1 MKRWQQLPTCS
12 NTYNLSVS
20 IRMHTFFKT
29 LLLVGLMVLSHPA
42 LRAQTAWPVLQSSM
56 YPYIESMQLTRHEQ
70 TVLLGEGHQQ
80 TGIFYA
86 TLPEAYSEQVQT
98 ELISD
103 GLMKNWRLHS
113 VMRLGTSFVVTLT
126 QDERILD
133 IRLTNT
139 VRGVDA
145 VYSVLM
151 NQRSNRNK
159 SRDVT
164 QAPLNKLSD

>member
-1 MKRWQQLPTCS
+1 
-12 NTYNLSVS
+12 
-20 IRMHTFFKT
+20 MHHYFKS
-29 LLLVGLMVLSHPA
+29 LLFLILVFVFQPQ
-42 LRAQTAWPVLQSSM
+42 LRAQTPWPLIQSAM
-56 YPYIESMQLTRHEQ
+56 YPYVESMLLTRHEQ

-113 VMRLGTSFVVTLT
+113 VLRLGTSYVVTLT

-139 VRGVDA
+139 AKGVDA
-145 VYSVLM
+145 VYSVLL
-151 NQRSNRNK
+151 NQRTNRSK
-159 SRDVT
+159 TRDVT

>member
-1 MKRWQQLPTCS
+1 
-12 NTYNLSVS
+12 
-20 IRMHTFFKT
+20 MHHYFKS
-29 LLLVGLMVLSHPA
+29 LLFLILVFVFQPQ
-42 LRAQTAWPVLQSSM
+42 LRAQTPWPLIQSAM
-56 YPYIESMQLTRHEQ
+56 YPYVESMLLTRHEQ

-113 VMRLGTSFVVTLT
+113 VLRLGTSYVVTLT

-139 VRGVDA
+139 AKGVDA

-151 NQRSNRNK
+151 NQRTNRSK
-159 SRDVT
+159 TRDVT
-164 QAPLNKLSD
+164 QTPLNKLSD

>member
-1 MKRWQQLPTCS
+1 
-12 NTYNLSVS
+12 
-20 IRMHTFFKT
+20 MHHYFKS
-29 LLLVGLMVLSHPA
+29 LLFLILVFVFQPQ
-42 LRAQTAWPVLQSSM
+42 LRAQTPWPLIQSAM
-56 YPYIESMQLTRHEQ
+56 YPYVESMLLTRHEQ

-103 GLMKNWRLHS
+103 GLKKNWRLQS
-113 VMRLGTSFVVTLT
+113 VLRLGTSYVITLM
-126 QDERILD
+126 QDQRILD

-139 VRGVDA
+139 DKGVDA

-151 NQRSNRNK
+151 NQRTNRN
-159 SRDVT
+159 
-164 QAPLNKLSD
+164 

>member
-1 MKRWQQLPTCS
+1 
-12 NTYNLSVS
+12 
-20 IRMHTFFKT
+20 MHHYFKS
-29 LLLVGLMVLSHPA
+29 LLFLILVFVFQPQ
-42 LRAQTAWPVLQSSM
+42 LRAQTPWPLIQSAM
-56 YPYIESMQLTRHEQ
+56 YPYIESMLLTRHEQ

-113 VMRLGTSFVVTLT
+113 VLRLGTSYVVTLT

-139 VRGVDA
+139 AKGVDA

-151 NQRSNRNK
+151 NQRSNRSK
-159 SRDVT
+159 TREIS

>member
-1 MKRWQQLPTCS
+1 
-12 NTYNLSVS
+12 
-20 IRMHTFFKT
+20 MHHYFKS
-29 LLLVGLMVLSHPA
+29 LLFLILVFVFQPQ
-42 LRAQTAWPVLQSSM
+42 LRAQTPWPLIQSAM
-56 YPYIESMQLTRHEQ
+56 YPYVESMLLTRHEQ

-113 VMRLGTSFVVTLT
+113 VLRLGTSYVVTLT

-139 VRGVDA
+139 AKGVDA
-145 VYSVLM
+145 VYSVLL
-151 NQRSNRNK
+151 NQRTNRTK
-159 SRDVT
+159 TRDVT

>member
-1 MKRWQQLPTCS
+1 
-12 NTYNLSVS
+12 
-20 IRMHTFFKT
+20 MHHYFKS
-29 LLLVGLMVLSHPA
+29 LLFLILVFVFQPQ
-42 LRAQTAWPVLQSSM
+42 LRAQTPWPLIQSAM
-56 YPYIESMQLTRHEQ
+56 YPYVESMLLTRHEQ

-113 VMRLGTSFVVTLT
+113 VLRLGTSYVVTLT

-139 VRGVDA
+139 AKGVDA
-145 VYSVLM
+145 VYSVLL
-151 NQRSNRNK
+151 NQRTNRSK
-159 SRDVT
+159 TRDVT
-164 QAPLNKLSD
+164 QTPLNKLSD

>member
-1 MKRWQQLPTCS
+1 
-12 NTYNLSVS
+12 
-20 IRMHTFFKT
+20 MHHYFKS
-29 LLLVGLMVLSHPA
+29 LLFLILVFVFQPQ
-42 LRAQTAWPVLQSSM
+42 LRAQTPWPLIQSAM
-56 YPYIESMQLTRHEQ
+56 YPYVESMLLTRHEQ

-86 TLPEAYSEQVQT
+86 TVPEAYSEQVQT

-113 VMRLGTSFVVTLT
+113 VMRTGTSYVVTLT

-139 VRGVDA
+139 AKGVDA

-151 NQRSNRNK
+151 NQRSNRSK
-159 SRDVT
+159 TREIS

>member
-1 MKRWQQLPTCS
+1 ML
-12 NTYNLSVS
+12 
-20 IRMHTFFKT
+20 
-29 LLLVGLMVLSHPA
+29 
-42 LRAQTAWPVLQSSM
+42 
-56 YPYIESMQLTRHEQ
+56 LTRHEQ

-86 TLPEAYSEQVQT
+86 TLPEAYSEQVQN
-98 ELISD
+98 ELIND

-113 VMRLGTSFVVTLT
+113 VMRTGTSYVVTMT

-139 VRGVDA
+139 VKGVDA

-151 NQRSNRNK
+151 NQRGNRSKN
-159 SRDVT
+159 RDVSL
-164 QAPLNKLSD
+164 QPLTKSSD

>member
-1 MKRWQQLPTCS
+1 
-12 NTYNLSVS
+12 
-20 IRMHTFFKT
+20 MHHYFKS
-29 LLLVGLMVLSHPA
+29 LLFLILVFVFQPQ
-42 LRAQTAWPVLQSSM
+42 LRAQTPWPLIQSAM
-56 YPYIESMQLTRHEQ
+56 YPYVESMLLTRHEQ

-80 TGIFYA
+80 TGIFFA

-113 VMRLGTSFVVTLT
+113 VLRLGTSYVVTLT

-139 VRGVDA
+139 AKGVDA

-151 NQRSNRNK
+151 NQRTNRNK
-159 SRDVT
+159 PRDVT
-164 QAPLNKLSD
+164 QVPLNKLSD

>member
-1 MKRWQQLPTCS
+1 
-12 NTYNLSVS
+12 
-20 IRMHTFFKT
+20 MHHYFKS
-29 LLLVGLMVLSHPA
+29 LLFLILVFVFQPQ
-42 LRAQTAWPVLQSSM
+42 LRAQTPWPLIQSAM
-56 YPYIESMQLTRHEQ
+56 YPYVESMLLTRHEQ

>member
-1 MKRWQQLPTCS
+1 
-12 NTYNLSVS
+12 
-20 IRMHTFFKT
+20 MHHYFKSLLFLT
-29 LLLVGLMVLSHPA
+29 LVFVFQPQ
-42 LRAQTAWPVLQSSM
+42 LRAQTPWPLIQSAM
-56 YPYIESMQLTRHEQ
+56 YPYVESMLLTRHEQ

-80 TGIFYA
+80 TGIFFA

-113 VMRLGTSFVVTLT
+113 VLRLGTSYVVTLT

-139 VRGVDA
+139 AKGVDA

-151 NQRSNRNK
+151 NQRTNRNK
-159 SRDVT
+159 PRDVT
-164 QAPLNKLSD
+164 QVPLNKLSD

>member
-1 MKRWQQLPTCS
+1 
-12 NTYNLSVS
+12 
-20 IRMHTFFKT
+20 MHHYFKS
-29 LLLVGLMVLSHPA
+29 LLFLILVFVFQPQ
-42 LRAQTAWPVLQSSM
+42 LRAQTPWPLIQSAM
-56 YPYIESMQLTRHEQ
+56 YPFVESMLLTRHEQ

-113 VMRLGTSFVVTLT
+113 VLRLGTSYVVTLT

-139 VRGVDA
+139 AKGVDA
-145 VYSVLM
+145 VYSVLL
-151 NQRSNRNK
+151 NQRTNRSK
-159 SRDVT
+159 TRDVT

>member
-1 MKRWQQLPTCS
+1 
-12 NTYNLSVS
+12 
-20 IRMHTFFKT
+20 MHHYFKS
-29 LLLVGLMVLSHPA
+29 LLFLILVFVFQPQ
-42 LRAQTAWPVLQSSM
+42 LRAQTPWPLIQSAM
-56 YPYIESMQLTRHEQ
+56 YPYVESMLLTRHEQ

-113 VMRLGTSFVVTLT
+113 VLRLGTSYVVTLT

-139 VRGVDA
+139 AKGVDA

-151 NQRSNRNK
+151 NQRTNRSK
-159 SRDVT
+159 TRDVT

>member
-1 MKRWQQLPTCS
+1 
-12 NTYNLSVS
+12 
-20 IRMHTFFKT
+20 MHHYFKS
-29 LLLVGLMVLSHPA
+29 LLFLILVFVFQPQ
-42 LRAQTAWPVLQSSM
+42 LRAQTPWPLIQSAM
-56 YPYIESMQLTRHEQ
+56 YPYVESMLLTRHEQ

-86 TLPEAYSEQVQT
+86 TLPEAYSKQVQT

-113 VMRLGTSFVVTLT
+113 VLRLGTSYVVTLT

-139 VRGVDA
+139 AKGVDA
-145 VYSVLM
+145 VYSVLL
-151 NQRSNRNK
+151 NQRTNRNK
-159 SRDVT
+159 TRDVT

>member
-1 MKRWQQLPTCS
+1 
-12 NTYNLSVS
+12 
-20 IRMHTFFKT
+20 
-29 LLLVGLMVLSHPA
+29 
-42 LRAQTAWPVLQSSM
+42 LQSSI
-56 YPYIESMQLTRHEQ
+56 YPYVESMLLTRHEQ

-86 TLPEAYSEQVQT
+86 TLPEAYSEQVQN
-98 ELISD
+98 ELIND

-113 VMRLGTSFVVTLT
+113 VMRTGTSYVVTMT

-139 VRGVDA
+139 VKGVDA

-151 NQRSNRNK
+151 NQRGNRSKN
-159 SRDVT
+159 RDVSL
-164 QAPLNKLSD
+164 QPLTKSSD

>member
-1 MKRWQQLPTCS
+1 
-12 NTYNLSVS
+12 
-20 IRMHTFFKT
+20 MHHYFKS
-29 LLLVGLMVLSHPA
+29 LLFLILVFVFQPQ
-42 LRAQTAWPVLQSSM
+42 LRAQTSWPLIQSAM
-56 YPYIESMQLTRHEQ
+56 YPYVESMLLTRHEQ

-113 VMRLGTSFVVTLT
+113 VLRLGTSYVVTLT

-139 VRGVDA
+139 AKGVDA
-145 VYSVLM
+145 VYSVLL
-151 NQRSNRNK
+151 NQRTNRSK
-159 SRDVT
+159 TRDVT

>member
-1 MKRWQQLPTCS
+1 
-12 NTYNLSVS
+12 
-20 IRMHTFFKT
+20 MHHYFKS
-29 LLLVGLMVLSHPA
+29 LLFLILVFVFQPQ
-42 LRAQTAWPVLQSSM
+42 LRAQTPWPLIQSAM
-56 YPYIESMQLTRHEQ
+56 YPYVESMLLTRHEQ

-113 VMRLGTSFVVTLT
+113 VLRLGTSYVVTLT

-139 VRGVDA
+139 AKGVDA
-145 VYSVLM
+145 VYSVLL
-151 NQRSNRNK
+151 NQRTNRNK
-159 SRDVT
+159 TRDVT

>member
-1 MKRWQQLPTCS
+1 
-12 NTYNLSVS
+12 
-20 IRMHTFFKT
+20 MHHYFKS
-29 LLLVGLMVLSHPA
+29 LLFLILVFVFQPQ
-42 LRAQTAWPVLQSSM
+42 LRAQTPWPLIQSAM
-56 YPYIESMQLTRHEQ
+56 YPYVESMLLTRHEQ

-86 TLPEAYSEQVQT
+86 TLPEAFSEQVQT

-113 VMRLGTSFVVTLT
+113 VLRLGTSYVVTLT

-139 VRGVDA
+139 AKGVDA
-145 VYSVLM
+145 VYSVLL
-151 NQRSNRNK
+151 NQRTNRSK
-159 SRDVT
+159 TRDVT

>member
-1 MKRWQQLPTCS
+1 
-12 NTYNLSVS
+12 
-20 IRMHTFFKT
+20 MHHYFKT
-29 LLLVGLMVLSHPA
+29 LLLICLMVLCHPV
-42 LRAQTAWPVLQSSM
+42 LKAQTPWPVIQSAM
-56 YPYIESMQLTRHEQ
+56 YPYVESMLLTRHEQ

-113 VMRLGTSFVVTLT
+113 VMRTGTSYVVTLT

-139 VRGVDA
+139 AKGVDA

-151 NQRSNRNK
+151 NQRSNRSK
-159 SRDVT
+159 TREIS

>member
-1 MKRWQQLPTCS
+1 
-12 NTYNLSVS
+12 
-20 IRMHTFFKT
+20 
-29 LLLVGLMVLSHPA
+29 
-42 LRAQTAWPVLQSSM
+42 
-56 YPYIESMQLTRHEQ
+56 
-70 TVLLGEGHQQ
+70 
-80 TGIFYA
+80 
-86 TLPEAYSEQVQT
+86 
-98 ELISD
+98 
-103 GLMKNWRLHS
+103 MKNWQLHS
-113 VMRLGTSFVVTLT
+113 VMRLGTSFVLTLT
-126 QDERILD
+126 QDDRILD

>member
-1 MKRWQQLPTCS
+1 
-12 NTYNLSVS
+12 
-20 IRMHTFFKT
+20 MHHYFKS
-29 LLLVGLMVLSHPA
+29 LLFLILVFVFQPQ
-42 LRAQTAWPVLQSSM
+42 LRAQTPWPLIQSAM
-56 YPYIESMQLTRHEQ
+56 YPYIESMLLTRHEQ

-113 VMRLGTSFVVTLT
+113 VLRLGTSYVVTLT

-139 VRGVDA
+139 AKGVDA
-145 VYSVLM
+145 VYSVLL
-151 NQRSNRNK
+151 NQRTNRSK
-159 SRDVT
+159 TRDVT

>member
-1 MKRWQQLPTCS
+1 
-12 NTYNLSVS
+12 
-20 IRMHTFFKT
+20 MHHYFKS
-29 LLLVGLMVLSHPA
+29 LLFLILVFVFQPQ
-42 LRAQTAWPVLQSSM
+42 LRAQTPWPLIQSAM
-56 YPYIESMQLTRHEQ
+56 YPYVESMLLTRHEQ

-113 VMRLGTSFVVTLT
+113 VLRLGTSYVVTLT

-139 VRGVDA
+139 AKGVDA
-145 VYSVLM
+145 VSSGLL
-151 NQRSNRNK
+151 NQRTNRNK
-159 SRDVT
+159 TRDVT
-164 QAPLNKLSD
+164 PAPLNKLSD

>member
-1 MKRWQQLPTCS
+1 
-12 NTYNLSVS
+12 
-20 IRMHTFFKT
+20 
-29 LLLVGLMVLSHPA
+29 
-42 LRAQTAWPVLQSSM
+42 VLQSSI
-56 YPYIESMQLTRHEQ
+56 YPYVESMLLTRHEQ

-86 TLPEAYSEQVQT
+86 TLPEAYSEQVQN
-98 ELISD
+98 ELIND

-113 VMRLGTSFVVTLT
+113 VMRTGTSYVVTMT

-139 VRGVDA
+139 VKGVDA

-151 NQRSNRNK
+151 NQRGNRSK
-159 SRDVT
+159 TRDVSL
-164 QAPLNKLSD
+164 QPLTKSSD

>member
-1 MKRWQQLPTCS
+1 
-12 NTYNLSVS
+12 
-20 IRMHTFFKT
+20 MHHYFKS
-29 LLLVGLMVLSHPA
+29 LLFLILVFVFQPQ
-42 LRAQTAWPVLQSSM
+42 LRAQTPWPLIQSAM
-56 YPYIESMQLTRHEQ
+56 YPYVESMLLTRHEQ

-86 TLPEAYSEQVQT
+86 TLPEAYSEQAQT

-113 VMRLGTSFVVTLT
+113 VLRLGTSYVVTLT

-139 VRGVDA
+139 AKGVDA
-145 VYSVLM
+145 VYSVLL
-151 NQRSNRNK
+151 NQRTNRSK
-159 SRDVT
+159 TRDVT

>member
-1 MKRWQQLPTCS
+1 
-12 NTYNLSVS
+12 
-20 IRMHTFFKT
+20 MHHNFKS
-29 LLLVGLMVLSHPA
+29 LLFLILVFVFQPQ
-42 LRAQTAWPVLQSSM
+42 LRAQTPWPLIQSAM
-56 YPYIESMQLTRHEQ
+56 YPYVESMLLTRHEQ

-113 VMRLGTSFVVTLT
+113 VLRLGTSYVVTLT

-139 VRGVDA
+139 AKGVDA
-145 VYSVLM
+145 VYSVLL
-151 NQRSNRNK
+151 NQRTNRSK
-159 SRDVT
+159 TRDVT

>member
-1 MKRWQQLPTCS
+1 
-12 NTYNLSVS
+12 
-20 IRMHTFFKT
+20 MHHYFKS
-29 LLLVGLMVLSHPA
+29 LLFLILVFVFQPQ
-42 LRAQTAWPVLQSSM
+42 LRAQTPWPLIQSAM
-56 YPYIESMQLTRHEQ
+56 YPYVESMLLTRHEQ

-113 VMRLGTSFVVTLT
+113 VMRLGTSYVVTLT

-139 VRGVDA
+139 AKGVDA
-145 VYSVLM
+145 VYSVLL
-151 NQRSNRNK
+151 NQRTNRSK
-159 SRDVT
+159 TRDVT

>member
-1 MKRWQQLPTCS
+1 
-12 NTYNLSVS
+12 
-20 IRMHTFFKT
+20 MHHYFKS
-29 LLLVGLMVLSHPA
+29 LLFLILLFVFQPQ
-42 LRAQTAWPVLQSSM
+42 LRAQTPWPLIQSAM
-56 YPYIESMQLTRHEQ
+56 YPYVESMLLTRHEQ

-80 TGIFYA
+80 TGIFFA

-113 VMRLGTSFVVTLT
+113 VLRLGTSYVVTLT

-139 VRGVDA
+139 AKGVDA

-151 NQRSNRNK
+151 NQRTNRNK
-159 SRDVT
+159 PRDVT
-164 QAPLNKLSD
+164 QVPLNKLSD